1 MIQVLSN
8 SWALLLGIGL
18 LMIGNGLQGT
28 LIGVRG
34 DIEGFST
41 LELSIMTS
49 AYYAGFLGSAIVT
62 PRMIRRVGHVRV
74 FAALGSFVSAALILF
89 PAAIEVWAWTFLRML
104 VGFCFC
110 GLYVTA
116 ESWLNHSATNDTRG
130 QTLSAYMIVQTAGI
144 ISGQGLLSSADPAGW
159 LLFVIPS
166 VLVSVAF
173 TPILLSISPTPAFE
187 TTKPMGFMEIFRAS
201 PLTFVGMFL
210 LGGIFASQFGM
221 SAVYGTEA
229 GLSVSQ
235 ISWFVAAFFIG
246 GMALQ
251 YPIGRL
257 SDRMDRG
264 ILIFG
269 SAALG
274 GAAALAGLFLG
285 SSFGLLVGMA
295 LLIGGVSNPLYSLL
309 IAYLNDRLPFEDMP
323 AAAAGLLF
331 VNGVGA
337 IAAPPATGLLMRG
350 IGPSGFWLIVAAMLL
365 GIALYS
371 AYRMSRRSAP
381 AVEDAGAFVSVLP
394 TASPVAVEVAQEL
407 AIEQAEEEAE
417 ETGEAAKPTS

>member
-1 MIQVLSN
+1 MLQVLSN
-8 SWALLLGIGL
+8 SWALLLGVGL
-18 LMIGNGLQGT
+18 LMVGNGLQGT

-41 LELSIMTS
+41 LELSAMTS
-49 AYYAGFLGSAIVT
+49 AYYLGFLGSSRLT
-62 PRMIRRVGHVRV
+62 PALIRRVGHVRV
-74 FAALGSFVSAALILF
+74 FAALGSLVSAALILF
-89 PAAIEVWAWTFLRML
+89 PAVVEVWAWTSLRVV

-144 ISGQGLLSSADPAGW
+144 ITGQGLLTSADPAGW

-187 TTKPMGFMEIFRAS
+187 TTKPMGFMDLFRVS

-210 LGGIFASQFGM
+210 LGGICASQFGM

-229 GLSVSQ
+229 GLSVPQ

-246 GMALQ
+246 AMALQ
-251 YPIGRL
+251 YPIGQL
-257 SDRMDRG
+257 SDRMDRR
-264 ILIFG
+264 ILILG

-274 GAAALAGLFLG
+274 GAAALAGLIFG

-295 LLIGGVSNPLYSLL
+295 LLVGGVSNPLYSLL
-309 IAYLNDRLPFEDMP
+309 IAYLNDRLPSDDMP

-337 IAAPPATGLLMRG
+337 IAAPPAVGLLMRG
-350 IGPSGFWLIVAAMLL
+350 IGPSGFWLIVATMLL
-365 GIALYS
+365 GIASYA
-371 AYRMSRRSAP
+371 AYMMWRRPTPHAEG
-381 AVEDAGAFVSVLP
+381 ATAFVGVLP
-394 TASPVAVEVAQEL
+394 TASPVAVEIAQEW
-407 AIEQAEEEAE
+407 AIEQVEEAE
-417 ETGEAAKPTS
+417 ETGDAANPAS

>member
-1 MIQVLSN
+1 MLQVLSN
-8 SWALLLGIGL
+8 SWALLLGVGL
-18 LMIGNGLQGT
+18 LMVGNGLQGT

-41 LELSIMTS
+41 LELSAMTS
-49 AYYAGFLGSAIVT
+49 AYYLGFLGSSRLT
-62 PRMIRRVGHVRV
+62 PVMIRRVGHVRV
-74 FAALGSFVSAALILF
+74 FAALGSLVSAALILF
-89 PAAIEVWAWTFLRML
+89 PAVVEVWAWTSLRMV

-144 ISGQGLLSSADPAGW
+144 ITGQGLLTSADPAGW

-187 TTKPMGFMEIFRAS
+187 TTKPMGFMDLFRAS

-210 LGGIFASQFGM
+210 LGGICASQFGM

-229 GLSVSQ
+229 GLSVPQ

-246 GMALQ
+246 AMALQ

-257 SDRMDRG
+257 SDRMDRR

-274 GAAALAGLFLG
+274 GAAALAGLFFG

-295 LLIGGVSNPLYSLL
+295 LLVGGVSNPLYSLL
-309 IAYLNDRLPFEDMP
+309 IAYLNDRLPSEDMP

-337 IAAPPATGLLMRG
+337 IVAPPAVGLLMRG
-350 IGPSGFWLIVAAMLL
+350 TGPSGFWLIVATMLL
-365 GIALYS
+365 GIASYA
-371 AYRMSRRSAP
+371 AYMMWRRPTPDFEGAT
-381 AVEDAGAFVSVLP
+381 AFVGVLP
-394 TASPVAVEVAQEL
+394 TASPVAVEIAQEW
-407 AIEQAEEEAE
+407 AIEQADEAE
-417 ETGEAAKPTS
+417 ETGDAANPAS

>member
-1 MIQVLSN
+1 MLQVLSN
-8 SWALLLGIGL
+8 SWALLLGVGL
-18 LMIGNGLQGT
+18 LMVGNGLQGT

-41 LELSIMTS
+41 LALSAMTS
-49 AYYAGFLGSAIVT
+49 AYYLGFLGSSRLT
-62 PRMIRRVGHVRV
+62 PAMIRRVGHVRV
-74 FAALGSFVSAALILF
+74 FAALGSLVSAALILF
-89 PAAIEVWAWTFLRML
+89 PAVVEVWAWTSLRVV

-144 ISGQGLLSSADPAGW
+144 IAGQGLLTSADPAGW

-187 TTKPMGFMEIFRAS
+187 TTKPMGFMDLFRTS

-210 LGGIFASQFGM
+210 LGGICASQFGM

-246 GMALQ
+246 AMALQ

-257 SDRMDRG
+257 SDRMDRR
-264 ILIFG
+264 ILILG

-274 GAAALAGLFLG
+274 GGAALAGLFFG

-295 LLIGGVSNPLYSLL
+295 LLVGGVSNPLYSLL
-309 IAYLNDRLPFEDMP
+309 IAYLNDRLPSEDMP

-337 IAAPPATGLLMRG
+337 IAAPPAAGLLMRG

-365 GIALYS
+365 GIASYAAYMMKRRPAADAES
-371 AYRMSRRSAP
+371 AT
-381 AVEDAGAFVSVLP
+381 AFVGVLP
-394 TASPVAVEVAQEL
+394 TASPVAVEIAQEW
-407 AIEQAEEEAE
+407 AIEQAEEAE
-417 ETGEAAKPTS
+417 EAGDAANPAS

>member
-1 MIQVLSN
+1 MLQVLSN
-8 SWALLLGIGL
+8 SWALLLGVGL
-18 LMIGNGLQGT
+18 LMVGNGLQGT

-41 LELSIMTS
+41 LALSAMTS
-49 AYYAGFLGSAIVT
+49 AYYLGFLGSSRLT
-62 PRMIRRVGHVRV
+62 PAMIRRVGHVRV
-74 FAALGSFVSAALILF
+74 FAALGSLVSAALILF
-89 PAAIEVWAWTFLRML
+89 PAVVEVWAWTSLRVV

-130 QTLSAYMIVQTAGI
+130 QTLSTYMIVQTAGI
-144 ISGQGLLSSADPAGW
+144 IAGQGLLTSADPAGW

-173 TPILLSISPTPAFE
+173 TPILLSISPTPTFE
-187 TTKPMGFMEIFRAS
+187 TTKPMGFMDLFRTS

-210 LGGIFASQFGM
+210 LGGICASQFGM

-229 GLSVSQ
+229 GLSVPQ

-246 GMALQ
+246 AMALQ

-257 SDRMDRG
+257 SDRIDRR

-269 SAALG
+269 SAAIG
-274 GAAALAGLFLG
+274 GAAALAGLFFG
-285 SSFGLLVGMA
+285 SNFGLLVGMA
-295 LLIGGVSNPLYSLL
+295 LLVGGVSNPLYSLL
-309 IAYLNDRLPFEDMP
+309 IAYLNDRLPSEDMP

-337 IAAPPATGLLMRG
+337 IAAPPAVGLLMRG
-350 IGPSGFWLIVAAMLL
+350 IGPSGFWLIVATMLL
-365 GIALYS
+365 GIASYAAYMMKRRPAPDVES
-371 AYRMSRRSAP
+371 AT
-381 AVEDAGAFVSVLP
+381 AFVGVLP
-394 TASPVAVEVAQEL
+394 TASPVAVEIAQEW
-407 AIEQAEEEAE
+407 AIEQAVEAE
-417 ETGEAAKPTS
+417 EAGDAAKPAS

>member
-1 MIQVLSN
+1 MLQVLSN
-8 SWALLLGIGL
+8 SWALLLGVGL
-18 LMIGNGLQGT
+18 LMVGNGLQGT

-41 LELSIMTS
+41 LALSAMTS
-49 AYYAGFLGSAIVT
+49 AYYLGFLGSSRLT
-62 PRMIRRVGHVRV
+62 PAMIRRVGHVRV
-74 FAALGSFVSAALILF
+74 FAALGSLVSAALILF
-89 PAAIEVWAWTFLRML
+89 PAVVEVWAWTSLRVV

-144 ISGQGLLSSADPAGW
+144 IAGQGLLTSADPAGW

-187 TTKPMGFMEIFRAS
+187 TTKPMGFMDLFRTS

-210 LGGIFASQFGM
+210 LGGICASQFGM

-246 GMALQ
+246 AMALQ

-257 SDRMDRG
+257 SDRMDRR
-264 ILIFG
+264 ILILG

-274 GAAALAGLFLG
+274 GAAALAGLFFG

-295 LLIGGVSNPLYSLL
+295 LLVGGVSNPLYSLL
-309 IAYLNDRLPFEDMP
+309 IAYLNDRLPSEDMP

-337 IAAPPATGLLMRG
+337 IAAPPAVGLLMRG

-365 GIALYS
+365 GIASYAAYMMKRRPAADAES
-371 AYRMSRRSAP
+371 AT
-381 AVEDAGAFVSVLP
+381 AFVGVLP
-394 TASPVAVEVAQEL
+394 TASPVAVEIAQEW
-407 AIEQAEEEAE
+407 AIEQAEEAE
-417 ETGEAAKPTS
+417 EAGDAANPAS